1 MEPRRYVKKSTLKYR
16 RYILFVF
23 FFFLLSYVPT
33 GHSSSA
39 TSLLHERV
47 SFEEQG
53 GHLLLS
59 IFVCVC
65 VCFQCPPPHST
76 HVVFCSKDLLFI
88 EAVQSALFSPPSSAP
103 SPSHHLTFVQLL
115 VYFQP
120 ICPRCSHRCETIQGL
135 SSQNVSM
142 NVVVDDQCL
151 TTLMGEGGVNRKK
164 EDGAMYP
171 LLYSNNSI

>member
-1 MEPRRYVKKSTLKYR
+1 MIISLSAQIAENVLFAAGRFVFFETQPVANRKFKTWSRRGEHAQQRTTNSAAGLRPTFCRPRTRQASSHPHSQTRMEPRRYVKKSTLKYR

-76 HVVFCSKDLLFI
+76 HAATQI
-88 EAVQSALFSPPSSAP
+88 PS
-103 SPSHHLTFVQLL
+103 T
-115 VYFQP
+115 P
-120 ICPRCSHRCETIQGL
+120 IKQYI
-135 SSQNVSM
+135 
-142 NVVVDDQCL
+142 
-151 TTLMGEGGVNRKK
+151 K
-164 EDGAMYP
+164 
-171 LLYSNNSI
+171 